1 MLKIYYGDL
10 DDERYIHAPAVY
22 FDNVYEDSWIIDDV
36 SISMI
41 KDIDNSEV
49 ISANNIYNKEIGS
62 IPPTMLSGG
71 VKTLM
76 LINNDSE
83 HIFNISA
90 CGENCADWILK
101 LGNEKD
107 VDVIVRLG
115 YPMPFRGD
123 YEIEILNN
131 NTKVHNYSEYIEVIS
146 DFF

>member
-1 MLKIYYGDL
+1 MLKIHYGDL

-22 FDNVYEDSWIIDDV
+22 FDNVYEDSWITDDV
-36 SISMI
+36 SVDMI
-41 KDIDNSEV
+41 RDIDNSKV
-49 ISANNIYNKEIGS
+49 VDVNLIYNEVIGS

-71 VKTLM
+71 VKTLI
-76 LINNDSE
+76 LINNDPE

-107 VDVIVRLG
+107 VIVRLG
-115 YPMPFRGD
+115 YPMPFKGD

-131 NTKVHNYSEYIEVIS
+131 NTIVHNYSEYIEVLS